1 MKIDFKELKS
11 NLEKLYP
18 NQIEREEASLC
29 IKLLQAN
36 GGEFEL
42 FEEESKI
49 MTFTFDGYLIDFTE
63 DEIVFIGDE
72 GDFAHLEIDY
82 FALLG
87 YMIHTSFLSVGFK
100 RAYREIEIEDR
111 DEPLIPDADK
121 FIEKQ
126 NERKCPHC
134 GAYPL
139 VMNAGRRV
147 SSDESVPVC
156 SVCKKEI
163 RENIHEV
170 IK

>member
-11 NLEKLYP
+11 ILEKLYP

-29 IKLLQAN
+29 IRLLQAN

-49 MTFTFDGYLIDFTE
+49 MSFTFDGYQIDFTE

-82 FALLG
+82 YTLLG

-100 RAYREIEIEDR
+100 RAYCESAFRLHDPRDNVEGYRNLCSSCLKKIED
-111 DEPLIPDADK
+111 K
-121 FIEKQ
+121 T
-126 NERKCPHC
+126 NETTK
-134 GAYPL
+134 
-139 VMNAGRRV
+139 
-147 SSDESVPVC
+147 D
-156 SVCKKEI
+156 
-163 RENIHEV
+163 
-170 IK
+170 